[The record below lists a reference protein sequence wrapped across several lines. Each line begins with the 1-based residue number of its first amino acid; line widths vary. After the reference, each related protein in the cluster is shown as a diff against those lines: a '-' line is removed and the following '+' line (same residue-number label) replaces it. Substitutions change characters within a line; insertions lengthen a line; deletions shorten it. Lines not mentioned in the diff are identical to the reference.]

1 MNVLDSDIID
11 AFKDTLLKAKK
22 IAIIG
27 HKNIDADCLGASL
40 AVSKFFSKLG
50 CQTKIIVPDAIAELF
65 AWLHLQDIMIY
76 NEAPWD
82 AVSFINDSDVIFM
95 LDFSDFGRIDDLAD
109 VIEVAKALKI
119 NIDHHREPKEIAD
132 FGFVDFNRSSAS
144 ELVYEFLKIIDE
156 KNIDKEIAE
165 AVFMGIV
172 SDTGSF
178 KYDSA
183 NSETFL
189 VAAELLKFDIDKS
202 KIISGLFNN
211 FTYDRLK
218 LLGHSILNRIIYM
231 PQKSAA
237 FMYISNEDKQ
247 KYNYK
252 DGDQENFVNMP
263 LSINGVE
270 FSALI
275 FEAEDQVRISLR
287 SVGDF
292 DVNKVARRFFNGGGH
307 KNASGGRSDLSF
319 SQTVSFFEKNIDLII
334 ETAKK

>member
-1 MNVLDSDIID
+1 
-11 AFKDTLLKAKK
+11 
-22 IAIIG
+22 
-27 HKNIDADCLGASL
+27 
-40 AVSKFFSKLG
+40 
-50 CQTKIIVPDAIAELF
+50 
-65 AWLHLQDIMIY
+65 
-76 NEAPWD
+76 
-82 AVSFINDSDVIFM
+82 
-95 LDFSDFGRIDDLAD
+95 
-109 VIEVAKALKI
+109 
-119 NIDHHREPKEIAD
+119 
-132 FGFVDFNRSSAS
+132 
-144 ELVYEFLKIIDE
+144 
-156 KNIDKEIAE
+156 
-165 AVFMGIV
+165 
-172 SDTGSF
+172 
-178 KYDSA
+178 
-183 NSETFL
+183 
-189 VAAELLKFDIDKS
+189 
-202 KIISGLFNN
+202 
-211 FTYDRLK
+211 
-218 LLGHSILNRIIYM
+218 M